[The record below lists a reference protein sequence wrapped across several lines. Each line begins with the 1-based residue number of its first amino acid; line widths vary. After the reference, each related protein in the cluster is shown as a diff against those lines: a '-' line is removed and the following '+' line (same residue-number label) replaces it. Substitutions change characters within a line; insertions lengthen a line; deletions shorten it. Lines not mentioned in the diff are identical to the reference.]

1 MGVTTLKSAE
11 VTAVDAGGLAN
22 WQQPRTGPGLPLAK
36 TFAYTQAGAGDQNST
51 ADLCYLPPGN
61 HRIYSGFIDY
71 PTMTNGALQ
80 IGHAGYTQNDGTV
93 VAASATALLG
103 STTTTAA
110 GRANVPTGFFDYNS
124 VAPLKIVAKFTG
136 TGGVADTAAFTGVL
150 NFTRV

>member
-36 TFAYTQAGAGDQNST
+36 TFTFTQAGAGDQNST

-61 HRIYSGFIDY
+61 HRVYSGFLDY
-71 PTMTNGALQ
+71 PAMTNGAIQ
-80 IGHAGYTQNDGTV
+80 VGHAGYTQLDGTV

-103 STTTTAA
+103 STTTTSA
-110 GRANVPTGFFDYNS
+110 GRANIPVGFFDYNS
-124 VAPLKIVAKFTG
+124 VAPVKVVLKGTG
-136 TGGVADTAAFTGVL
+136 TGGIEDTKVFTGVL
-150 NFTRV
+150 NLTRV